1 MGTWET
7 VQLALSGIN
16 LVLLLKIIL
25 DDLREIRRDMTEHL
39 RDHAMGTWKAGS
51 PREWEADE

>member
-1 MGTWET
+1 MNAWELA
-7 VQLALSGIN
+7 QLSLSGIN

-25 DDLREIRRDMTEHL
+25 DDLREIRTTMTEHL
-39 RDHAMGTWKAGS
+39 RDHAMGSWKAGS

>member
-1 MGTWET
+1 MDALTAL
-7 VQLALSGIN
+7 QIALSGIN